1 MILIVHRMM
10 EWLYDI
16 PEMNTWLT
24 TTIRK
29 EPLLVACPSK
39 TTAKKQSNI

>member
-39 TTAKKQSNI
+39 TKAKKQSNI